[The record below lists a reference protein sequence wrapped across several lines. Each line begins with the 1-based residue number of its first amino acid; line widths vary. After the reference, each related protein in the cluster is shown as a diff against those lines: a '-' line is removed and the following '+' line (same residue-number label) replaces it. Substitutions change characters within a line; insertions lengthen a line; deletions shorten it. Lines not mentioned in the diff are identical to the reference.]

1 MFATLSRLFKS
12 LLCGPWLC
20 ATVLVGC
27 LALSGCQHVDSGRQH
42 VDLRG
47 EKFPE
52 DELSGLSRRLRPR
65 DTETEPAGMSNKAR
79 QIEGNL
85 GAR

>member
-12 LLCGPWLC
+12 LLCGPWFC
-20 ATVLVGC
+20 AAVLVGC
-27 LALSGCQHVDSGRQH
+27 LTLSGCQH

-52 DELSGLSRRLRPR
+52 DELSGFSRRLRPR
-65 DTETEPAGMSNKAR
+65 DTEAEPAGMSNKAR
-79 QIEGNL
+79 QIEGDL

>member
-12 LLCGPWLC
+12 LLSGPWFR

-27 LALSGCQHVDSGRQH
+27 LALSGCQHVD
-42 VDLRG
+42 LRG

-52 DELSGLSRRLRPR
+52 DELSRLSRRLRPR
-65 DTETEPAGMSNKAR
+65 DTETEPAGVANKAR
-79 QIEGNL
+79 QIEGDL
-85 GAR
+85 GIR